1 MFKKLVSNYFNS
13 IKDRKFF
20 YSAIIL
26 LAIFCSSLGINNFRF
41 DASSETLILDN
52 DVDYQIY
59 EQTNDDFGSSDF
71 LILAIQSSNEIFT
84 LDNLQNLQ
92 NLRDKIQVIEGVDSV
107 VSVFDAPILEQPKLS
122 LIKSASNDKYLL
134 EDELNLSLAKQ
145 ELIDSPIFSELVI
158 SKDGKTLAFQINLDG
173 KDNYDQT
180 VIDIRSEIETFK
192 NFNINLAG
200 PSMIVFDTINFIK
213 NDVITFGTITILVFF
228 TFLYLIFRDFWP
240 VTIILLNALI
250 VMFISIG
257 VMGLMDWPISIVSS
271 NFLALL
277 LITSIAISIHI
288 LAKVQTDVDKNIST
302 SKSLSDI
309 FMPCLFTALT
319 TIVGFA
325 SLILS
330 DIKPVIDFGKM
341 MSVGVLLNLLSSF
354 LFIPLALELKN
365 IKSITQKNIADFVY
379 NNGYVQSKG
388 FIKKAWIP
396 FLLIFIPLI
405 IYLPTNLKVENKFID
420 YFNKETEIY
429 KGMETIDKNL
439 GGTTPFD
446 IILSLPEAIE
456 EVDEEDLFFSENS
469 ETAKYWWKKDNMDKL
484 QKVQNEVSKI
494 DELGKVLSIANG
506 IELAQNLNNNQ
517 PLGDLELAFVRNSL
531 LDSERAQKVLETFID
546 ETEKSTKIFART
558 IDSSPNLNR
567 NELINSIDK
576 ILQKNFE
583 GTEIDYQITGLGVL
597 YNNLLQSLFSSQI
610 KTLSFVLVSI
620 FLMVSFLFRSL
631 LVGFS
636 VMFIPSISVGVV
648 MSSMSILNI
657 PLDIMTITIASIC
670 VGMSVDYAIHFAWR
684 YLKENDEKKTLLSAG
699 RAILITGSTIIMGFL
714 VFLFSNFNPTI
725 LFGVFSGIAIFFAMF
740 LSIYLLPRILDLQ
753 SK

>member
-92 NLRDKIQVIEGVDSV
+92 NLRDNIQVIEGVDSV

-145 ELIDSPIFSELVI
+145 ELINSPIFSELVI

-228 TFLYLIFRDFWP
+228 IFLYLIFRDFWP

-620 FLMVSFLFRSL
+620 FLMVSLLFRSL

>member
-228 TFLYLIFRDFWP
+228 IFLYLIFRDFWP

-636 VMFIPSISVGVV
+636 VMLIPSISVGVV

-725 LFGVFSGIAIFFAMF
+725 LFGVFSGIAIFFAML

>member
-228 TFLYLIFRDFWP
+228 IFLYLIFRDFWP

-567 NELINSIDK
+567 NELINAIDK

>member
-92 NLRDKIQVIEGVDSV
+92 NLRDKIQAIEGVDSV

-228 TFLYLIFRDFWP
+228 IFLYLIFRDFWP

-484 QKVQNEVSKI
+484 QKVQNEISKI

-610 KTLSFVLVSI
+610 KTLSFVLASI

>member
-134 EDELNLSLAKQ
+134 EDELDLSLAKQ

-180 VIDIRSEIETFK
+180 VIDIRSEIQSFK

-213 NDVITFGTITILVFF
+213 NDVVTFGTITILVFF
-228 TFLYLIFRDFWP
+228 IFLYLIFRDFWP

-250 VMFISIG
+250 VMFVSIG

>member
-13 IKDRKFF
+13 IKGRKFF

-92 NLRDKIQVIEGVDSV
+92 NLRDNIQVIEGVDSV

-134 EDELNLSLAKQ
+134 EDELDLSLAKQ

-192 NFNINLAG
+192 NFDINLAG

-213 NDVITFGTITILVFF
+213 NDVITFGTITVLVFF
-228 TFLYLIFRDFWP
+228 IFLYLIFRDFWP

-494 DELGKVLSIANG
+494 DELGKILSIANG

-610 KTLSFVLVSI
+610 KTLSFVLISI

>member
-92 NLRDKIQVIEGVDSV
+92 NLRDNIQVIEGVDSV

-134 EDELNLSLAKQ
+134 EDELDLSLAKQ

-192 NFNINLAG
+192 NFDINLAG

-228 TFLYLIFRDFWP
+228 IFLYLIFRDFWP

-494 DELGKVLSIANG
+494 DELGKILSIANG

>member
-13 IKDRKFF
+13 IKGRKFF

-92 NLRDKIQVIEGVDSV
+92 NLRDKIQAIEGVDSV

-192 NFNINLAG
+192 NFKINLAG

-228 TFLYLIFRDFWP
+228 IFLYLIFRDFWP

>member
-13 IKDRKFF
+13 IKGRKFF

-180 VIDIRSEIETFK
+180 VIDIRSEIQSFK

-228 TFLYLIFRDFWP
+228 IFLYLIFRDFWP

>member
-1 MFKKLVSNYFNS
+1 MFKKLVSKYFNS

-134 EDELNLSLAKQ
+134 EDELNLPLAKQ

-180 VIDIRSEIETFK
+180 VIDIRSEIQTFK

-228 TFLYLIFRDFWP
+228 IFLYLIFRDFWP

-354 LFIPLALELKN
+354 VFIPLALELKN
-365 IKSITQKNIADFVY
+365 IKSITHKNIADFVY

>member
-1 MFKKLVSNYFNS
+1 MFKELVSKYFNS
-13 IKDRKFF
+13 IKTRKFF

-52 DVDYQIY
+52 DIDYQIY
-59 EQTNDDFGSSDF
+59 EQTSNDFGSSDF
-71 LILAIQSSNEIFT
+71 LVLAIQSPNEIFT

-92 NLRDKIQVIEGVDSV
+92 KLRDKIQLIEGVDSV

-145 ELIDSPIFSELVI
+145 ELIESPIFGELVI

-180 VIDIRSEIETFK
+180 VIDIRSEIQTFK
-192 NFNINLAG
+192 DFNISLAG

-213 NDVITFGTITILVFF
+213 NDVVTFGSITVLVFF
-228 TFLYLIFRDFWP
+228 IFLFLIFRDFWP

-250 VMFISIG
+250 VMYISIG

-379 NNGYVQSKG
+379 NNGYVQSKE
-388 FIKKAWIP
+388 FIKKAWMP
-396 FLLIFIPLI
+396 FILIFIPLI

-429 KGMETIDKNL
+429 KGMEIIDKNL

-446 IILSLPEAIE
+446 IILSLPEEIE

-469 ETAKYWWKKDNMDKL
+469 ETAKYWWKKDNMDIL

-558 IDSSPNLNR
+558 IDSSPDLNR

-583 GTEIDYQITGLGVL
+583 STEIEYQITGLGVL

-620 FLMVSFLFRSL
+620 FLMVSFLFRSV

-648 MSSMSILNI
+648 MSSMSVLNI

-699 RAILITGSTIIMGFL
+699 MAILITGSTIIMGFL

-725 LFGVFSGIAIFFAMF
+725 LFGVFSGIAIFFAII
-740 LSIYLLPRILDLQ
+740 LSIFLLPRILDLH
-753 SK
+753 S

>member
-228 TFLYLIFRDFWP
+228 IFLYLIFRDFWP

-699 RAILITGSTIIMGFL
+699 RAILITGFTIIMGFL

>member
-145 ELIDSPIFSELVI
+145 ELRDSPIFSELVI

-228 TFLYLIFRDFWP
+228 IFLYLIFRDFWP

>member
-228 TFLYLIFRDFWP
+228 IFLYLIFRDFWP

-699 RAILITGSTIIMGFL
+699 RAILITGFTIILGFL

>member
-84 LDNLQNLQ
+84 LDNLQSLQ
-92 NLRDKIQVIEGVDSV
+92 NLRDKIQEIEGVDSV

-228 TFLYLIFRDFWP
+228 IFLYLIFRDFWP

>member
-145 ELIDSPIFSELVI
+145 ELRDSPIFSELVI

-228 TFLYLIFRDFWP
+228 IFLYLIFRDFWP

-354 LFIPLALELKN
+354 LFIPLVLELKN

-405 IYLPTNLKVENKFID
+405 IYLQTNLKVENKFID

-429 KGMETIDKNL
+429 NGMETIDKNL

-446 IILSLPEAIE
+446 IILSLPAAIE

-494 DELGKVLSIANG
+494 DELGKILSIANG

-620 FLMVSFLFRSL
+620 FLMVSFLFRSF
-631 LVGFS
+631 LVGFT

-725 LFGVFSGIAIFFAMF
+725 LFGVFSGIAIFFAML

>member
-145 ELIDSPIFSELVI
+145 ELRDSPIFSELVI

-228 TFLYLIFRDFWP
+228 IFLYLIFRDFWP

-288 LAKVQTDVDKNIST
+288 LAKVQTDVDKSIST

-341 MSVGVLLNLLSSF
+341 MSVGVLLRLLSSF

-439 GGTTPFD
+439 CGTTPFD

-484 QKVQNEVSKI
+484 QKIQNEVSKI

-597 YNNLLQSLFSSQI
+597 YNNLLQSFFSSQI

>member
-92 NLRDKIQVIEGVDSV
+92 NLRDKIQAIEGVDSV

-228 TFLYLIFRDFWP
+228 IFLYLIFRDFWP

-636 VMFIPSISVGVV
+636 VMLIPSISVGVV

-753 SK
+753 NK

>member
-26 LAIFCSSLGINNFRF
+26 FGIFCSSLGINNFRF

-134 EDELNLSLAKQ
+134 EDELNLPLAKQ

-180 VIDIRSEIETFK
+180 VIDIRSEIQTFK

-213 NDVITFGTITILVFF
+213 NDVITFGTITVLVFF
-228 TFLYLIFRDFWP
+228 IFLYLIFRDFWP

-288 LAKVQTDVDKNIST
+288 LAKVQTDGDKNIST

-354 LFIPLALELKN
+354 VFIPLALELKN
-365 IKSITQKNIADFVY
+365 IKSITHKNIADFVY

-610 KTLSFVLVSI
+610 KTLSFVLASI

-725 LFGVFSGIAIFFAMF
+725 LFGVFSGIAIFFAMI

>member
-59 EQTNDDFGSSDF
+59 EKTNDDFGSSDF

-134 EDELNLSLAKQ
+134 EDELNLPLAKQ

-228 TFLYLIFRDFWP
+228 IFLYLIFRDFWP

-405 IYLPTNLKVENKFID
+405 IYLPTNLKIENKFID

-446 IILSLPEAIE
+446 IILSLPESIE

-567 NELINSIDK
+567 NELFNSIDK

>member
-13 IKDRKFF
+13 IKDKKFF

-26 LAIFCSSLGINNFRF
+26 FGIFCSSLGINNFRF

-134 EDELNLSLAKQ
+134 EDELNLPLAKQ

-180 VIDIRSEIETFK
+180 VIDIRSEIQSFK

-213 NDVITFGTITILVFF
+213 NDVITFGTITVLVFF
-228 TFLYLIFRDFWP
+228 IFLYLIFRDFWP

-288 LAKVQTDVDKNIST
+288 LAKVQTDVDKSIST

-319 TIVGFA
+319 TVVGFA

-354 LFIPLALELKN
+354 LFIPLALELKS

-469 ETAKYWWKKDNMDKL
+469 ETAKYWWKKENMDKL
-484 QKVQNEVSKI
+484 QKVQNEVSKL

-699 RAILITGSTIIMGFL
+699 RAILITGFTIILGFL

-725 LFGVFSGIAIFFAMF
+725 LFGVFSGIAIFFAML

>member
-13 IKDRKFF
+13 IKDKKFF

-26 LAIFCSSLGINNFRF
+26 FGIFCSSLGINNFRF

-134 EDELNLSLAKQ
+134 EDELNLPLAKQ
-145 ELIDSPIFSELVI
+145 ELINSPIFSELVI

-180 VIDIRSEIETFK
+180 VIDIRSEIQSFK

-213 NDVITFGTITILVFF
+213 NDVITFGTITVLVFF
-228 TFLYLIFRDFWP
+228 IFLYLIFRDFWP

-288 LAKVQTDVDKNIST
+288 LAKVQTDVDKSIST

-469 ETAKYWWKKDNMDKL
+469 ETAKYWWKKENMDKL
-484 QKVQNEVSKI
+484 QKVQNEVSKL

-699 RAILITGSTIIMGFL
+699 RAILITGFTIILGFL

-725 LFGVFSGIAIFFAMF
+725 LFGVFSGIAIFFAML

>member
-180 VIDIRSEIETFK
+180 VIDIRLEIETFK

-228 TFLYLIFRDFWP
+228 IFLYLIFRDFWP

>member
-145 ELIDSPIFSELVI
+145 ELRDSPIFSELVI

-180 VIDIRSEIETFK
+180 VIDIRSEIESFK

-228 TFLYLIFRDFWP
+228 IFLYLIFRDFWP

-725 LFGVFSGIAIFFAMF
+725 LFGVFSGIAIFFAML

>member
-13 IKDRKFF
+13 IKGRKFF
-20 YSAIIL
+20 YSVIIL

-145 ELIDSPIFSELVI
+145 ELRDSPIFSELVI

-228 TFLYLIFRDFWP
+228 IFLYLIFRDFWP

>member
-145 ELIDSPIFSELVI
+145 ELRDSPIFSELVI

-228 TFLYLIFRDFWP
+228 IFLYLIFRDFWP

-531 LDSERAQKVLETFID
+531 LDSKRAQKVLETFID

-597 YNNLLQSLFSSQI
+597 YNNLLQSLFSSQS

-636 VMFIPSISVGVV
+636 VMLIPSISVGVV

>member
-1 MFKKLVSNYFNS
+1 MFKKLVSKYFNS

-134 EDELNLSLAKQ
+134 EDELNLPLAKQ

-228 TFLYLIFRDFWP
+228 IFLYLIFRDFWP

>member
-1 MFKKLVSNYFNS
+1 MFKKLVSNYFIS

-26 LAIFCSSLGINNFRF
+26 FGIFFSSLGINNFRF

-59 EQTNDDFGSSDF
+59 EQTNNDFGSSDF
-71 LILAIQSSNEIFT
+71 LVLSIQSSDEIFT

-107 VSVFDAPILEQPKLS
+107 VSVFDAPILEQPKLT

-134 EDELNLSLAKQ
+134 EDELNLLLAKQ

-158 SKDGKTLAFQINLDG
+158 SKDGKTLAFQINLNG

-180 VIDIRSEIETFK
+180 VIDIRSEIKSFK

-213 NDVITFGTITILVFF
+213 NDVITFGTITVLVFF
-228 TFLYLIFRDFWP
+228 IFLYLIFRDFWP

-354 LFIPLALELKN
+354 LFIPLALEVKN
-365 IKSITQKNIADFVY
+365 VKSINQKNIADFVY

-396 FLLIFIPLI
+396 FLLILIPLI

-420 YFNKETEIY
+420 YFNKKTEIY

-469 ETAKYWWKKDNMDKL
+469 ETAKYWWKKENMDKL
-484 QKVQNEVSKI
+484 QKVQNEVSKL

-567 NELINSIDK
+567 NELINTIDK
-576 ILQKNFE
+576 ILQKNFK

-648 MSSMSILNI
+648 MSSMSVLNI

-699 RAILITGSTIIMGFL
+699 RAILITGFTIIMGFL

-725 LFGVFSGIAIFFAMF
+725 LFGVFSGIAIFFAML

-753 SK
+753 NK

>member
-145 ELIDSPIFSELVI
+145 ELINSPIFSELVI

-228 TFLYLIFRDFWP
+228 IFLYLIFRDFWP

>member
-26 LAIFCSSLGINNFRF
+26 FGIFCSSLGINNFRF

-134 EDELNLSLAKQ
+134 EDELNLPLAKQ

-180 VIDIRSEIETFK
+180 VIDIRSEIQTFK

-228 TFLYLIFRDFWP
+228 IFLYLIFRDFWP

-354 LFIPLALELKN
+354 VFIPLALELKN

-610 KTLSFVLVSI
+610 KTLSFVLASI
-620 FLMVSFLFRSL
+620 FLIVSFLFRSL

-725 LFGVFSGIAIFFAMF
+725 LFGVFSGIAIFFAMI

>member
-13 IKDRKFF
+13 IKGRKFF

-180 VIDIRSEIETFK
+180 VIDIRSEIESFK

-228 TFLYLIFRDFWP
+228 IFLYLIFRDFWP

-636 VMFIPSISVGVV
+636 VMFIRSISVGVV

>member
-1 MFKKLVSNYFNS
+1 MFKKLVSIYFNS
-13 IKDRKFF
+13 INDRKFL

-26 LAIFCSSLGINNFRF
+26 LGIFCSSLGINNFRF

-228 TFLYLIFRDFWP
+228 IFLYLIFRDFWP
-240 VTIILLNALI
+240 VIIILLNALI

>member
-122 LIKSASNDKYLL
+122 LIKSASNEKYLL

-228 TFLYLIFRDFWP
+228 IFLYLIFRDFWP

-725 LFGVFSGIAIFFAMF
+725 LFGVFSGIAIFFAML

-753 SK
+753 NK

>member
-13 IKDRKFF
+13 IKDKKFF

-26 LAIFCSSLGINNFRF
+26 FGIFCSSLGINNFRF

-134 EDELNLSLAKQ
+134 EDELNLPLAKQ

-180 VIDIRSEIETFK
+180 VIDIRSEIQSFK

-213 NDVITFGTITILVFF
+213 NDVITFGTITVLVFF
-228 TFLYLIFRDFWP
+228 IFLYLIFRDFWP

-250 VMFISIG
+250 VMLISIG

-288 LAKVQTDVDKNIST
+288 LAKVQTDVDKSIST

-469 ETAKYWWKKDNMDKL
+469 ETAKYWWKKENMDKL
-484 QKVQNEVSKI
+484 QKVQNEVSKL

-699 RAILITGSTIIMGFL
+699 RAILITGFTIILGFL

-725 LFGVFSGIAIFFAMF
+725 LFGVFSGIAIFFAML

>member
-228 TFLYLIFRDFWP
+228 IFLYLIFRDFWP

-725 LFGVFSGIAIFFAMF
+725 LFGVFSGIAIFFAML

-753 SK
+753 NK

>member
-59 EQTNDDFGSSDF
+59 EQTNDNFGSSDF

-228 TFLYLIFRDFWP
+228 IFLYLIFRDFWP

>member
-92 NLRDKIQVIEGVDSV
+92 NLRDNIQVIEGVDSV

-228 TFLYLIFRDFWP
+228 IFLYLIFRDFWP

-250 VMFISIG
+250 VMFVSIG

-388 FIKKAWIP
+388 FIKKSWIP
-396 FLLIFIPLI
+396 FVLIFIPLI

-494 DELGKVLSIANG
+494 DELGKILSIANG

>member
-13 IKDRKFF
+13 IKGRKFF

-145 ELIDSPIFSELVI
+145 ELTDSPIFSELVI

-228 TFLYLIFRDFWP
+228 IFLYLIFRDFWP

>member
-145 ELIDSPIFSELVI
+145 ELRDSPIFSELVI

-192 NFNINLAG
+192 NFNIYLAG
-200 PSMIVFDTINFIK
+200 RSMIVFDTINFIK
-213 NDVITFGTITILVFF
+213 NDVITFGTITVLVFF
-228 TFLYLIFRDFWP
+228 IFLYLIFRDFWP

-494 DELGKVLSIANG
+494 DELGKILSIANG

-610 KTLSFVLVSI
+610 KTLSFVLISI